1 MRCYPRRKARR
12 TPHFYPAV
20 SARISVISFRLPSLE
35 ELKKAGHQERMNI
48 YRRYFASS
56 RYNRLLIQQT
66 LVKSATDAS
75 LACEVEEMEQEHN
88 RDFADTVN
96 RIREYGYLDEFLD
109 AVKEED
115 DALQKIIEA
124 YDKKMRGSQ

>member
-1 MRCYPRRKARR
+1 M
-12 TPHFYPAV
+12 
-20 SARISVISFRLPSLE
+20 IIFRLPPLE
-35 ELKKAGHQERMNI
+35 ELKKVGHQERMNI

-66 LVKSATDAS
+66 LVKSASDTGLAS
-75 LACEVEEMEQEHN
+75 EVERMEREHN
-88 RDFADTVN
+88 RDFAATVG
-96 RIREYGYLDEFLD
+96 RIKKYGYMDEFLD

-124 YDKKMRGSQ
+124 YDERMHRD

>member
-1 MRCYPRRKARR
+1 MIA
-12 TPHFYPAV
+12 
-20 SARISVISFRLPSLE
+20 FRLPPLN

-66 LVKSATDAS
+66 LVKSANDTR
-75 LACEVEEMEQEHN
+75 LAQEVESMEQEHN
-88 RDFADTVN
+88 RDFADTVG
-96 RIREYGYLDEFLD
+96 RIKECGYLDEFLD

-124 YDKKMRGSQ
+124 YDKRMCGA

>member
-1 MRCYPRRKARR
+1 MIA
-12 TPHFYPAV
+12 
-20 SARISVISFRLPSLE
+20 FRLPPLE
-35 ELKKAGHQERMNI
+35 ELKKAGHQERMNM

-66 LVKSATDAS
+66 LVKSASDAG
-75 LACEVEEMEQEHN
+75 LVREVERMEQEHN
-88 RDFADTVN
+88 RDFAETVS
-96 RIREYGYLDEFLD
+96 RIKKYGYMDEFLD

-124 YDKKMRGSQ
+124 YDKRMHRD

>member
-1 MRCYPRRKARR
+1 MITFC
-12 TPHFYPAV
+12 
-20 SARISVISFRLPSLE
+20 LPPLE
-35 ELKKAGHQERMNI
+35 DLKKAGHQERMNV

-66 LVKSATDAS
+66 LVKSATDTS
-75 LACEVEEMEQEHN
+75 LVQEVERMEYEHN
-88 RDFADTVN
+88 RDFADTISKVKK
-96 RIREYGYLDEFLD
+96 YGYLDEFLD

-124 YDKKMRGSQ
+124 YNKRMHRG

>member
-1 MRCYPRRKARR
+1 
-12 TPHFYPAV
+12 
-20 SARISVISFRLPSLE
+20 
-35 ELKKAGHQERMNI
+35 MNM

-66 LVKSATDAS
+66 LVKSAADGG
-75 LACEVEEMEQEHN
+75 LAREVERMEQEHN
-88 RDFADTVN
+88 RDFSETVG

-124 YDKKMRGSQ
+124 YDKRMRTGK

>member
-1 MRCYPRRKARR
+1 
-12 TPHFYPAV
+12 
-20 SARISVISFRLPSLE
+20 
-35 ELKKAGHQERMNI
+35 MNI

-66 LVKSATDAS
+66 LVESANDRD
-75 LACEVEEMEQEHN
+75 LVPKVESMEKEHN
-88 RDFADTVN
+88 RDFADIVD

-115 DALQKIIEA
+115 DALQRIIEA
-124 YDKKMRGSQ
+124 YDKTMRTD

>member
-1 MRCYPRRKARR
+1 MI
-12 TPHFYPAV
+12 T
-20 SARISVISFRLPSLE
+20 FRLPPLA
-35 ELKKAGHQERMNI
+35 ELKKAGHQERMNM

-66 LVKSATDAS
+66 LVKSAADQS
-75 LACEVEEMEQEHN
+75 LAQEVERMEKEHN
-88 RDFADTVN
+88 RDFSETVQ

-124 YDKKMRGSQ
+124 YDKRMQTGK

>member
-1 MRCYPRRKARR
+1 MIA
-12 TPHFYPAV
+12 
-20 SARISVISFRLPSLE
+20 FRLPPLE

-48 YRRYFASS
+48 YRMYFASS

-75 LACEVEEMEQEHN
+75 LVREVERMEQEHN
-88 RDFADTVN
+88 RDFVDTVGMIN
-96 RIREYGYLDEFLD
+96 RYGYTDEFLD

-124 YDKKMRGSQ
+124 YNKRMHRS

>member
-1 MRCYPRRKARR
+1 MIA
-12 TPHFYPAV
+12 
-20 SARISVISFRLPSLE
+20 FRLPPKE
-35 ELKKAGHQERMNI
+35 ELKKAGPQERMNI

-66 LVKSATDAS
+66 LVKSASDKG
-75 LACEVEEMEQEHN
+75 LAAEVESMEREHN
-88 RDFADTVN
+88 RDFADTIR
-96 RIREYGYLDEFLD
+96 RIREYGYIDEFLD

-124 YDKKMRGSQ
+124 YDKRMAGE

>member
-1 MRCYPRRKARR
+1 MI
-12 TPHFYPAV
+12 T
-20 SARISVISFRLPSLE
+20 FRLPPLAD
-35 ELKKAGHQERMNI
+35 LKKAGHQERMNL

-66 LVKSATDAS
+66 LVKSAADEG
-75 LACEVEEMEQEHN
+75 LAQEVERMEKEHN
-88 RDFADTVN
+88 RDFSETVR
-96 RIREYGYLDEFLD
+96 RITEYGYIDEFLD

-124 YDKKMRGSQ
+124 YDKRMRTGS